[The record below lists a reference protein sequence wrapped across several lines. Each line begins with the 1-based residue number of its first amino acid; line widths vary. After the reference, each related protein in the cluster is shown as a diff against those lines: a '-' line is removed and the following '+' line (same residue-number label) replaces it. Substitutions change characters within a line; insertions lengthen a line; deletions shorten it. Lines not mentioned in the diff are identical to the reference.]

1 MLLLT
6 IRGGVDNFVI
16 TICSQFNEL
25 TRGDFDNRI

>member
-6 IRGGVDNFVI
+6 IRGVDNFVI

-25 TRGDFDNRI
+25 TRRDFDNRI